1 MMFKKAKAKSELA
14 EAQSAKTRA
23 ELFTKE
29 LVVKDLL
36 KQARALNISEAVV
49 EEYAGK
55 VGEKVEKWVRA
66 RGGVT
71 EDDVN
76 SIIAREIK
84 KYNRDIAFIYENRG
98 KII

>member
-1 MMFKKAKAKSELA
+1 MFKKAKAKSKLA

-23 ELFTKE
+23 ELSTKE

>member
-1 MMFKKAKAKSELA
+1 MFKKAKVESELA

-36 KQARALNISEAVV
+36 KQAKALNISEAVAK
-49 EEYAGK
+49 EYADR